1 VLMMVYWELN
11 PDKDIKELAKLGAQ
25 LAQSGKFPTKGT
37 KIIAWYI
44 TPSIPTWGVT
54 IAEGDSEEAAFNDLL
69 VWTKAMPGFFTC
81 YKVSPA
87 LPTEKAIPLAL
98 T

>member
-1 VLMMVYWELN
+1 MIVMVYWELN

-44 TPSIPTWGVT
+44 TPSIPPWGVT
-54 IAEGDSEEAAFNDLL
+54 IAEAESEEAAFNDLL